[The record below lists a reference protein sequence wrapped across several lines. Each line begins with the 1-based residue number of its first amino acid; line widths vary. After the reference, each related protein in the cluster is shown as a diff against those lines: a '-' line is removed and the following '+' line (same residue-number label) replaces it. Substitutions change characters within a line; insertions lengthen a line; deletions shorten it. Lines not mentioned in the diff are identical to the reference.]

1 MPMILYYITDLH
13 FIYVLVTLLLKI
25 YSTRYMRN
33 LCSDDIEK
41 VLTHSPRSVGEGLPG
56 TVLSLNYVSCFFGY
70 HCNALKDYY
79 FFLANQICLGFI
91 YIFED

>member
-1 MPMILYYITDLH
+1 VPMIFYYISIFYVRTDGP
-13 FIYVLVTLLLKI
+13 TLKI

-56 TVLSLNYVSCFFGY
+56 TVPFP
-70 HCNALKDYY
+70 
-79 FFLANQICLGFI
+79 
-91 YIFED
+91 